1 MPYSSVSDVP
11 SSIPEG
17 KRSQFRQ
24 VFNSVFAETKDEGK
38 AMAAA
43 YSAISKARYASD
55 IFTTEGEARAR
66 SMDMGL
72 NGAIHVSEYDGQ
84 AVYMPAES
92 HEEYLAYY
100 TPENEGMASEE
111 AEDEPAVDRMEALRV
126 VISEILKSDFA
137 KAEYQGQQVTLNKP
151 RRTPKGDSKKFEVFV
166 QDGDK
171 VKRVT
176 FGDPNMEIR
185 RDDAEAR
192 ANFRAR
198 HSCDSKKDKTSA
210 GYWSCRMWEADT
222 TVSETTKADEAMKI
236 IKIDEDQ
243 RIIYGWASVTTYN
256 GELVVDLQGDV
267 IKTDTLHKSINEF
280 MKGVRVGKLNHSGEQ
295 VGQIVHSFPMSK
307 EICEALGIQSDKEGW
322 ITGYH
327 VTDDTLWQKVKSGDY
342 AEFSIGGR
350 AQKQEF

>member
-1 MPYSSVSDVP
+1 MPYASVNDVP

-24 VFNSVFAETKDEGK
+24 VFNSVFADTKDEGK

-43 YSAISKARYASD
+43 YSAIKKAQYATD
-55 IFTTEGEARAR
+55 IFTTEGEAKAR

-72 NGAIHVSEYDGQ
+72 DGAIHVSTYDGQ

-92 HEEYLAYY
+92 HESYLAYY
-100 TPENEGMASEE
+100 LPEGAEEGSDDDENEP
-111 AEDEPAVDRMEALRV
+111 EDMRLEALRV
-126 VISEILKSDFA
+126 IVQEVMKEEFA
-137 KAEYQGQQVTLNKP
+137 KAEYQGEKVTLNKP
-151 RRTPKGDSKKFEVFV
+151 RRTKGGPKKFEVFV

-185 RDDAEAR
+185 RDDPKAR

-210 GYWSCRMWEADT
+210 GYWSCRMWEANT
-222 TVSETTKADEAMKI
+222 TVSETTKSEQSIKI
-236 IKIDEDQ
+236 LKIDEEQ
-243 RIIYGWASVTTYN
+243 RIIYGWASVTTYK

-307 EICEALGIQSDKEGW
+307 EICAALEIQSEKEGW

-327 VTDDTLWQKVKSGDY
+327 VTDDTLWEKVKAGDY

-350 AQKQEF
+350 AQKQEL

>member
-1 MPYSSVSDVP
+1 MT
-11 SSIPEG
+11 
-17 KRSQFRQ
+17 Q
-24 VFNSVFAETKDEGK
+24 VN
-38 AMAAA
+38 
-43 YSAISKARYASD
+43 ILKARYAND
-55 IFTTEGEARAR
+55 IFTTELEAKAR
-66 SMDMGL
+66 SMDMGF
-72 NGAIHVSEYDGQ
+72 NGAVHVSTYDGQ

-92 HEEYLAYY
+92 QEEYLAYY
-100 TPENEGMASEE
+100 TPENNTSPFSDLDNGTDSE
-111 AEDEPAVDRMEALRV
+111 PTVDKLEALRV

-137 KAEYQGQQVTLNKP
+137 KAEYQGEQVTLNKP
-151 RRTPKGDSKKFEVFV
+151 RRTKGGNKKFEVFV
-166 QDGDK
+166 QDGGK
-171 VKRVT
+171 VKRVA

-185 RDDAEAR
+185 RDDAKAR
-192 ANFRAR
+192 ASFRAR

-307 EICEALGIQSDKEGW
+307 DICEALGIQSDKEGW

-327 VTDDTLWQKVKSGDY
+327 VTDDTLWEKVKSGDY